1 MSNSSTQDPLLLERA
16 YIEGWVLALTF
27 GAEEELRKGD
37 IGIGLVLVV
46 MTIVGQTIVINTRTH
61 CS

>member
-37 IGIGLVLVV
+37 IGIGLVLVA
-46 MTIVGQTIVINTRTH
+46 
-61 CS
+61 